1 MKTIRPNVFETN
13 SSSEHTICFPCAS
26 ACENLNPAPQTLI
39 ANGEGEYGWGYDVL
53 DTPYAL
59 LDYWLV
65 AIKDTGMDYEPEKR
79 QAVIDYFATKQIIL
93 EIPKSVENMV
103 GYIDHQS
110 VDSNCRLL
118 AGFIDNPEALFKFVF
133 CPETKIII
141 DNDNHQLMKNY
152 LYRLFGPIIE
162 HLSEWK
168 AVYISSIL
176 IVGVVCGIVY
186 WYEPAPEPDT
196 YQICPRYSGNR
207 CELLSIKDWEQD
219 ISFGYSS
226 TDRFYNR
233 HDPQQIKVFR
243 YCDVRRI
250 SVNNYGK

>member
-26 ACENLNPAPQTLI
+26 ACENLNPAPQTL
-39 ANGEGEYGWGYDVL
+39 AAHGEGEYGWGYDVL
-53 DTPYAL
+53 DTPYSL

-79 QAVIDYFATKQIIL
+79 QAVIDYFATKQITL
-93 EIPKSVENMV
+93 EIPESVDNMI

-141 DNDNHQLMKNY
+141 DNDNRQPMKNY
-152 LYRLFGPIIE
+152 LYRLFRPVIE

-168 AVYISSIL
+168 VAYICSIL
-176 IVGVVCGIVY
+176 IVGTICSIVY
-186 WYEPAPEPDT
+186 CYEPAPEPDT
-196 YQICPRYSGNR
+196 YQICPKYSGNR
-207 CELLSIKDWEQD
+207 CELLSMKDWERED
-219 ISFGYSS
+219 VFGFGG
-226 TDRFYNR
+226 TNRFYNK
-233 HDPQQIKVFR
+233 HDPHQIKVFR
-243 YCDVRRI
+243 YCDVRNI
-250 SVNNYGK
+250 SVNNYEK

>member
-39 ANGEGEYGWGYDVL
+39 AHGSGEYGWGYDVL

-93 EIPKSVENMV
+93 EIPESVETMV

-141 DNDNHQLMKNY
+141 DNDNH
-152 LYRLFGPIIE
+152 
-162 HLSEWK
+162 
-168 AVYISSIL
+168 
-176 IVGVVCGIVY
+176 
-186 WYEPAPEPDT
+186 
-196 YQICPRYSGNR
+196 
-207 CELLSIKDWEQD
+207 
-219 ISFGYSS
+219 
-226 TDRFYNR
+226 
-233 HDPQQIKVFR
+233 
-243 YCDVRRI
+243 
-250 SVNNYGK
+250 